1 MKQVF
6 IKKGD
11 ILITEVPSPCINDDE
26 ILVQV
31 YYSCISS
38 GTELAGIKMSAKTL
52 YRKAIEKPQNISKVL
67 QMLKEK
73 GLKDTISRVKGKT
86 DVKSPVGYSAAGI
99 VLEIGK
105 NILGIKPG
113 DRVACAGAGIA
124 NHAEFIAVPQNLTV
138 KIPENVTFKEAST
151 VAVGSIALQ
160 GIRRADLKLGETAV
174 VIGLGM
180 LGQLTVQML
189 KASAVKTI
197 GIDLNPLRID
207 RALKCG
213 LDIGI
218 NPNVEDVLN
227 ETARNTDGHG
237 ADAVIIT
244 AASSSDT
251 VINQAVS
258 LCRKKGKVVIVG
270 DVLLNIKREE
280 LYKKEIDVLIST
292 SYGPGRYDEKY
303 ERKGF
308 EYPISYV
315 RWTENRN
322 MGAYLD
328 LISKKKVI
336 LDNIIDK
343 IYSLNEAE
351 KAYQDLGKGSKPP
364 IIALFEYNKE
374 AKPEVKVLN
383 ANFNISSKD
392 LSNKIN
398 VGIIGAGNFT
408 REVHLPNLQKLSDIF
423 NILAICDRDAAIAE
437 DIAKKYG
444 AHYFTT
450 DYEEIINDE
459 NINMVIIS
467 TRHNLHAEIAIK
479 SAEKMKAI
487 LLEKPMALNQE
498 ELDKLILV
506 LNKQKVPFMV
516 GFNRRF
522 SSFSAEIKEMVSKR
536 VNPLIINY
544 RVNAGYIPP
553 EVWVHTEEGGGRNIG
568 EACHIYDLFT
578 YFTESEIKEVSA
590 FSIDTKSENILN
602 NDNFNALLKY
612 NDGSVCSLTYTA
624 SGHKEVPKELMDIY
638 FDGKTISLNDYR
650 ELTVFGISGKNKKN
664 IFQDKGQLNELKAFG
679 DFIKNKDKND
689 IGPIPLW
696 QLNQATVIS
705 FEVERQIRNL

>member
-73 GLKDTISRVKGKT
+73 GLKDTISHVKDKT

-138 KIPENVTFKEAST
+138 KVPENVTFKEAST

-218 NPNVEDVLN
+218 GPNTEDVLN

-343 IYSLNEAE
+343 IYPLNEAE
-351 KAYQDLGKGSKPP
+351 KAYQDLEKGDGAP

-450 DYEEIINDE
+450 NYEEIINDE

-467 TRHNLHAEIAIK
+467 TRHNLHSEIAIK

-487 LLEKPMALNQE
+487 LLEKPMALSQE
-498 ELDKLILV
+498 ELDKLVLV
-506 LNKQKVPFMV
+506 LNKQKIPFMV

-522 SSFSAEIKEMVSKR
+522 SSFSAEIKKMVSKR

-544 RVNAGYIPP
+544 RMNAGYIPP

-650 ELTVFGISGKNKKN
+650 ELTVFGILGKNKKN